1 MRVLILAL
9 ILAAC
14 APMPKADTIQNILDA
29 EAANAQLGR

>member
-1 MRVLILAL
+1 MKYLVLLL

>member
-14 APMPKADTIQNILDA
+14 APVPRADTTQNILDA